1 MCLGV
6 TSPAILPASVLM
18 EMVAV
23 AEEDMVADTAGA
35 VAAAAEEWE
44 EVAVKGVEEEAVVVA
59 PFATGSDQSYFIINI
74 YVSKNVISHK
84 KWTKN
89 VHKNAS

>member
-1 MCLGV
+1 V

-35 VAAAAEEWE
+35 VAAAAEE
-44 EVAVKGVEEEAVVVA
+44 
-59 PFATGSDQSYFIINI
+59 
-74 YVSKNVISHK
+74 
-84 KWTKN
+84 
-89 VHKNAS
+89 